1 MAPPK
6 PRTQTRPRYQRARAF
21 RHGELVCGRVDL
33 RVRDSGQIGLTAHER
48 REIVVRF
55 LGRIAPELRRELD
68 ELVQRR
74 GSFARRAA
82 DRMQAIELVA
92 DDPQAGHV
100 LIVGHVQPPQHRHC
114 EICET
119 EFGVRV
125 VPEPGRCPS
134 PAGRALGRR
143 IAGARWVGARDDA

>member
-21 RHGELVCGRVDL
+21 RHGQLVCGRVDL
-33 RVRDSGQIGLTAHER
+33 QVRDSGQIGLTAHER

-55 LGRIAPELRRELD
+55 LGRIAP
-68 ELVQRR
+68 
-74 GSFARRAA
+74 G
-82 DRMQAIELVA
+82 MQAIELVA

-114 EICET
+114 EMSKT
-119 EFGVRV
+119 EFGVRL
-125 VPEPGRCPS
+125 VPERGRCP
-134 PAGRALGRR
+134 PQVGRALDPR
-143 IAGARWVGARDDA
+143 IAGAQPVGARDDA